1 MLLIPV
7 FWKKSDTWLELGI
20 FLSNGGKSIWEID
33 DSSTDSDIKTLLE
46 GNDMPLISITRHAN
60 TAYAKIDIDQLH
72 LNEFYTWNEID
83 PKTSTLD
90 VWRILQIP
98 RGLWSCDVFREE
110 LWNKIE
116 LLKSNH
122 EPIDRLLD
130 E

>member
-7 FWKKSDTWLELGI
+7 FWKTTDTWLRLGI
-20 FLSNGGKSIWEID
+20 FFCDGGRSIWEVD

-46 GNDMPLISITRHAN
+46 DNNMPLISITKHAN
-60 TAYAKIDIDQLH
+60 TAYAKIDIDRLN
-72 LNEFYTWNEID
+72 LNEFYTWDEVNQ
-83 PKTSTLD
+83 KTSTLD

-98 RGLWSCDVFREE
+98 RGLWSCRVFREE

-116 LLKSNH
+116 LLKSKH

>member
-60 TAYAKIDIDQLH
+60 TAYAKIDIDRLH

-98 RGLWSCDVFREE
+98 RGLWSCGVFREE

>member
-98 RGLWSCDVFREE
+98 RGLWSCGVFREE

>member
-20 FLSNGGKSIWEID
+20 FLSNGGKSIWEIHD
-33 DSSTDSDIKTLLE
+33 TSTDTDIKNLLQD
-46 GNDMPLISITRHAN
+46 NDMPLISITRHAN

-98 RGLWSCDVFREE
+98 RGLWSCGVFREE